1 MTIHKEIIA
10 KLPPTTMAT
19 TTTTAKKQQQKI
31 ATNAMEN
38 DFNN

>member
-1 MTIHKEIIA
+1 
-10 KLPPTTMAT
+10 MAT

>member
-19 TTTTAKKQQQKI
+19 TTTTAKK
-31 ATNAMEN
+31 TTTEN
-38 DFNN
+38 SNKCNGKWFQ